1 MLIEH
6 SNKSSHNTQVYLL
19 NLEFEQKLEY
29 CSQSHSSR
37 GLNQNFLLQGRVV
50 TSTLTRKLIPYPGHL
65 VLQKCYTK
73 YSHVAI
79 SMTCKKRYLSA
90 INKFQWCE
98 RNPTNIRRQDVVSC
112 KAQLWPLVCLYHI
125 QNAPKTT
132 GRSAW
137 HLLASFKARMCK

>member
-50 TSTLTRKLIPYPGHL
+50 TSTLTMLLYI
-65 VLQKCYTK
+65 YTHIHTHT
-73 YSHVAI
+73 Y
-79 SMTCKKRYLSA
+79 TR
-90 INKFQWCE
+90 
-98 RNPTNIRRQDVVSC
+98 
-112 KAQLWPLVCLYHI
+112 LY
-125 QNAPKTT
+125 AMPC
-132 GRSAW
+132 S
-137 HLLASFKARMCK
+137 